1 MPPEVKSNAE
11 QDGSE
16 RSFRGFL
23 GLLSFSTILPLNIHS
38 SIKEMVRFTWLW
50 PVIGGFI
57 GIFVGVTGFVLMNI
71 FTIHQLVAAAL
82 IYSFAIWFTGFHHLD
97 GLIDFGDGLMAHGDP
112 QRRVEVMRDQ
122 RIGTGG
128 LAYFFMVAII
138 TFASI
143 GSAPAGLIFPLL
155 FVSEMAAKVGIVTC
169 STFSNPLSDG
179 TGKFFIEAMNIK
191 LLLLSLLITLAIGF
205 IAFNTSGILG
215 IMGGLLGGAFMAI
228 VANKKFKGAT
238 GDILG
243 ASNEISKM
251 IALVIMTTFS
261 TGVIPWKLMF

>member
-1 MPPEVKSNAE
+1 MPPKVGSNAE

-16 RSFRGFL
+16 RSLKGFL
-23 GLLSFSTILPLNIHS
+23 GLLSFSTILPLNIHT
-38 SIKEMVRFTWLW
+38 SIQEMVQFTWLW
-50 PVIGGFI
+50 PLIGGFI
-57 GIFVGVTGFVLMNI
+57 GIGVGLLGFILIDVMH
-71 FTIHQLVAAAL
+71 IHQLVAAAL

-97 GLIDFGDGLMAHGDP
+97 GLIDFGDGVMAHGDP
-112 QRRVEVMRDQ
+112 QRRIEVMRDQ

-128 LAYFFMVAII
+128 LAYFFMVALV

-155 FVSEMAAKVGIVTC
+155 FVSEMAAKLGIVTC

-179 TGKFFIEAMNIK
+179 TGKFFIESMNTK
-191 LLLLSLLITLAIGF
+191 LLLLSLLITLFIGF
-205 IAFNTSGILG
+205 VAFNTAGILG
-215 IMGGLLGGAFMAI
+215 ILGGLFGGAFMAL

-243 ASNEISKM
+243 ASNEISRM

-261 TGVIPWKLMF
+261 AGLIPWKLMF

>member
-1 MPPEVKSNAE
+1 MPPKDRLNIE

-16 RSFRGFL
+16 RSFKGFL
-23 GLLSFSTILPLNIHS
+23 GLLSFSTILPLNIHI
-38 SIKEMVRFTWLW
+38 SIQEMVKFTWLW
-50 PVIGGFI
+50 PLIGGFI
-57 GIFVGVTGFVLMNI
+57 GIFVGLTGFVLMDV
-71 FTIHQLVAAAL
+71 FTIHPMVAAAL

-97 GLIDFGDGLMAHGDP
+97 GLIDFGDGVMAHGDP

-128 LAYFFMVAII
+128 LAYFFMVALV

-169 STFSNPLSDG
+169 STFSKPLPDG
-179 TGKFFIEAMNIK
+179 TGKFFIEAMNLK

-205 IAFNTSGILG
+205 IAFNTTGILG
-215 IMGGLLGGAFMAI
+215 IIGGLFVGVFMAL
-228 VANKKFKGAT
+228 VANRKFKGAT

-243 ASNEISKM
+243 ASNEISRM
-251 IALVIMTTFS
+251 VALVIMTTFS
-261 TGVIPWKLMF
+261 ISLIHL